1 MWRRFSYHLIKEHY
15 LSMKQFISPEAAK
28 REIHGAKE
36 CALLDIREHGLYG
49 EGHPFLSVHC
59 PYSDFEQMVVALV
72 PNRHVSV
79 ILLDNGDGISE
90 LAADLLKQ
98 MGYRQVSI
106 LRGGAPAWAAAGYTL
121 YKGVNL
127 PSKTLGELIE
137 HHDHPQIISPEILHQ
152 WQTEGRPLHF
162 FDCRP
167 PNEYDKMTV
176 PGARCVPN
184 GELAHRLAAVVT
196 NDSDPIV
203 VTCAGR
209 TRGLIG
215 ASGLQR
221 LKLNN
226 PIYALENGTQ
236 GWALSGFT
244 LNRGNGSPEMP
255 ALSQSELEASRQLAD
270 TLIAAEKLVCIDAAM
285 FTELA
290 HDQNRTLYLVDV
302 RSLTE
307 FKAGHLPHAVHA
319 WSGQIAQAAD
329 LTIGVRRARVVLSD
343 DTGMRAAI
351 AAIWLRALNYE
362 VYIIRET
369 NSGALPTDW
378 RENAPARPPVDLL
391 KRIPVSSAILQIS
404 GSGAQVIDIRNSQ
417 AFRRAHI
424 PGALWANRAR
434 LDVIPN
440 DCPLILC
447 ADDAVAADYLARDL
461 RSRGATINGL
471 LEGGLAAWQSAGQ
484 PIAATPDQPADGECI
499 DFLFFVHDR
508 HDGNLDA
515 ARRYLEWETGLIAQ
529 LDPEELQSFRLI

>member
-1 MWRRFSYHLIKEHY
+1 
-15 LSMKQFISPEAAK
+15 
-28 REIHGAKE
+28 
-36 CALLDIREHGLYG
+36 
-49 EGHPFLSVHC
+49 
-59 PYSDFEQMVVALV
+59 
-72 PNRHVSV
+72 
-79 ILLDNGDGISE
+79 
-90 LAADLLKQ
+90 
-98 MGYRQVSI
+98 
-106 LRGGAPAWAAAGYTL
+106 
-121 YKGVNL
+121 
-127 PSKTLGELIE
+127 
-137 HHDHPQIISPEILHQ
+137 
-152 WQTEGRPLHF
+152 
-162 FDCRP
+162 
-167 PNEYDKMTV
+167 MTI

-226 PIYALENGTQ
+226 PIYAVENGTQ

-244 LNRGNGSPEMP
+244 LNRGNGRPEMP
-255 ALSQSELEASRQLAD
+255 ALSQSELETSRQRAD
-270 TLIAAEKLVCIDAAM
+270 ALIAAEKLVCIDAAA
-285 FTELA
+285 FQDLA
-290 HDQNRTLYLVDV
+290 RDQNRTLYLVDV

-351 AAIWLRALNYE
+351 AAIWLRALDYE

-369 NSGALPTDW
+369 NSGALPSDW
-378 RENAPARPPVDLL
+378 RKNAPARSPVDLL
-391 KRIPVSSAILQIS
+391 KPIPVSSAIAQIS
-404 GSGAQVIDIRNSQ
+404 GGGVRVIDIRNSQ

-434 LDVIPN
+434 LGVIPN
-440 DCPLILC
+440 DYPLILC
-447 ADDAVAADYLARDL
+447 ADDALAAAYLARDL

-471 LEGGLAAWQSAGQ
+471 LEGGLAAWQLAGQ
-484 PIAATPDQPADGECI
+484 PIAASPDHPADGECI

-508 HDGNLDA
+508 HDGNLDS

-529 LDPEELQSFRLI
+529 LDPEEQQSFRLA

>member
-1 MWRRFSYHLIKEHY
+1 MWWPINHPLIRKNY
-15 LSMKQFISPEAAK
+15 LSMTQTISPEAAK

-59 PYSDFEQMVVALV
+59 PYSDFEQTVVALV
-72 PNRHVSV
+72 PNRQVSV
-79 ILLDNGDGISE
+79 ILMDDGDGISE
-90 LAADLLKQ
+90 RAADLLMQ

-106 LRGGAPAWAAAGYTL
+106 LKGGAPAWAAAGYTL

-137 HHDHPQIISPEILHQ
+137 HHDHPQIISPATLHQ

-167 PNEYDKMTV
+167 PNEYDKMTI

-226 PIYALENGTQ
+226 PIYAVENGTQ

-244 LNRGNGSPEMP
+244 LNRGNGRPEMP
-255 ALSQSELEASRQLAD
+255 ALSQSELETSRQRAD
-270 TLIAAEKLVCIDAAM
+270 ALIAAEKLVCIDVAA
-285 FTELA
+285 FQELA
-290 HDQNRTLYLVDV
+290 RDQDRTLYLVDV
-302 RSLTE
+302 RSLME

-369 NSGALPTDW
+369 NSGALPSDW
-378 RENAPARPPVDLL
+378 RENAPARSPVDLL
-391 KRIPVSSAILQIS
+391 KQIPVSSAIAQIS
-404 GSGAQVIDIRNSQ
+404 GGGVRVIDIRNSQ

-434 LDVIPN
+434 LGAIPN
-440 DCPLILC
+440 DCPVILC
-447 ADDAVAADYLARDL
+447 TDDAVAAAYLARDL
-461 RSRGATINGL
+461 RSRGVTINGL

-484 PIAATPDQPADGECI
+484 PIAVSPDHPADGECI

-508 HDGNLDA
+508 HDGNLDS

-529 LDPEELQSFRLI
+529 LDPEEQQSFRLA